1 MKMNPP
7 ARSSRPI
14 SRKKPRIMRHLI
26 SVAPGRPAGQ
36 YRGDLRNSTSSASYA
51 PFLAGF
57 PLSWEARKPLT
68 VQDTPSIRPPM
79 AAGAIPPPLFFEQRR
94 SESILAPAHGILK
107 NTQIFKNTLQPSP
120 E

>member
-1 MKMNPP
+1 
-7 ARSSRPI
+7 
-14 SRKKPRIMRHLI
+14 
-26 SVAPGRPAGQ
+26 
-36 YRGDLRNSTSSASYA
+36 
-51 PFLAGF
+51 
-57 PLSWEARKPLT
+57 
-68 VQDTPSIRPPM
+68 M